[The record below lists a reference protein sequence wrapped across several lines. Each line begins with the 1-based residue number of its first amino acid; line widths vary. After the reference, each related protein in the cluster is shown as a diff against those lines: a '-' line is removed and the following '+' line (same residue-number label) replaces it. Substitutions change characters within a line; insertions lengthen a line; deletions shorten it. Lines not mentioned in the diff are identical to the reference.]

1 MVLLLLYQMTKRI
14 INQWNNWIIITII
27 CEPPWTV
34 CDEAEPC
41 NFLLFEVTICHDPV
55 YHAHTSCHLMTPGYC
70 LTSVRQSAAPQQHW
84 RPLWLL
90 IRYWYS
96 PHHHHGP
103 VTEHLANQIS
113 LSVSWRSRDCLWFYL
128 IFCSWWYVS
137 HAVSNVQFRFS
148 YFGNWTLIIK
158 PKMARWGVG
167 ASWREQQWPSIWFL
181 NLVRQSGGWRPAT

>member
-1 MVLLLLYQMTKRI
+1 MVLLHSHTTHAHSHVADRIGGFYWLLCGLEHILLCSWMVLLLLYQMTRRI

-103 VTEHLANQIS
+103 VTGTWQT
-113 LSVSWRSRDCLWFYL
+113 
-128 IFCSWWYVS
+128 
-137 HAVSNVQFRFS
+137 RF
-148 YFGNWTLIIK
+148 L
-158 PKMARWGVG
+158 
-167 ASWREQQWPSIWFL
+167 FL
-181 NLVRQSGGWRPAT
+181 CV

>member
-1 MVLLLLYQMTKRI
+1 MDLLLLYQMTKRI

-103 VTEHLANQIS
+103 VTGTWQTRFLFLCLEDLETACGFIWYFARDDMFPMQFLMFGSSFPILETGPWLSSQRWLDGGLVPVGGSSSGHLS
-113 LSVSWRSRDCLWFYL
+113 DS
-128 IFCSWWYVS
+128 
-137 HAVSNVQFRFS
+137 
-148 YFGNWTLIIK
+148 
-158 PKMARWGVG
+158 
-167 ASWREQQWPSIWFL
+167 
-181 NLVRQSGGWRPAT
+181 